1 MTRIKS
7 VTVGPKKGWSKVTP
21 KVTSEKKSKKRKMVE
36 SSDYEYENV
45 ETDVPHIPVSAQ
57 RKSAGKKIGA
67 NISDVPTDNISFHY
81 PEYAQRWKYVFQR
94 RLALERELGKD
105 IQDIK
110 EVVDLIKHA
119 GLESTVT
126 NLGDC
131 FEKLVKEFLVNIP
144 DDCNDPMSPDY
155 HTVYVRGRK
164 VKFSLAII
172 NKWLGIDTSP
182 CTDGDLN
189 YNKVCKVLTAN
200 HIKIWPRKGTISAIN
215 LSVKYAVLKRTGA
228 ANWVPT
234 THSSDIAMSMD
245 KVIYCIDTKTKM
257 NIGAY
262 IFDQTVRHGRSDAV
276 KLPIAFPTLL
286 SSIILDQQPDILT
299 IADAP
304 KKRESP
310 LSLHFKLFGSHH
322 VADLVEASAPASTST
337 APTTGSGFMSRKEIV
352 AAMQET
358 CKFLDARKFLFER
371 MILALENEEA
381 GNEEVGV
388 AEDDGADNVAEEEEE
403 DDQEEDDIETDA

>member
-1 MTRIKS
+1 
-7 VTVGPKKGWSKVTP
+7 
-21 KVTSEKKSKKRKMVE
+21 
-36 SSDYEYENV
+36 
-45 ETDVPHIPVSAQ
+45 
-57 RKSAGKKIGA
+57 
-67 NISDVPTDNISFHY
+67 
-81 PEYAQRWKYVFQR
+81 VFQR
-94 RLALERELGKD
+94 RLALERELGQD
-105 IQDIK
+105 ILDIK
-110 EVVDLIKHA
+110 EVVYLIKHA

-164 VKFSLAII
+164 IKFSPVII
-172 NKWLGIDTSP
+172 NKCLGIDKSP
-182 CTDGDLN
+182 RTDGDLN

-200 HIKIWPRKGTISAIN
+200 HIKVWPRKGTISAVN
-215 LSVKYAVLKRTGA
+215 LSVKYAILNRIGA
-228 ANWVPT
+228 LNRVPT
-234 THSSDIAMSMD
+234 THASDIAMSMA
-245 KVIYCIDTKTKM
+245 KIIYCIGTKTKM

-299 IADAP
+299 TTDAP

-310 LSLHFKLFGSHH
+310 LSLHFKLFGGHH
-322 VADLVEASAPASTST
+322 VADLVEASVPASTST
-337 APTTGSGFMSRKEIV
+337 SPTTGSGFMSRKEVV
-352 AAMQET
+352 AAMKET

-381 GNEEVGV
+381 ENENAG
-388 AEDDGADNVAEEEEE
+388 DEEEE
-403 DDQEEDDIETDA
+403 DDGDEVAAEEDGDEEEHMETDA